1 MSGVGLEAYW
11 FSSYVW
17 DFVSYLV
24 PMSLAIILFKLAD
37 VDALLDNGADGA
49 LVLLFLLFGLSMV
62 RSGRRLS
69 VSASKEYEVIDP
81 CLRFK

>member
-1 MSGVGLEAYW
+1 MLIAAGLEAYW

-37 VDALLDNGADGA
+37 VNTLLNNGADGA
-49 LVLLFLLFGLSMV
+49 LVVLFLLFGLSMV
-62 RSGRRLS
+62 SERGR
-69 VSASKEYEVIDP
+69 V
-81 CLRFK
+81 